1 MAISAKVERDML
13 REQMFN
19 EILRLVTE
27 SDSELID
34 DVMLIKA
41 NKFCFPC
48 IGCNGTELYTE
59 VTVSVPTGSKDE
71 PYNGYERAQD
81 YVFALEEK
89 KRKAEERAAEKEA
102 KRKKKEQSE

>member
-1 MAISAKVERDML
+1 MAISAKVERDTL
-13 REQMFN
+13 RQQMFD
-19 EILRLVTE
+19 EIVRILSE

-34 DVMLIKA
+34 DVMIVKS

-81 YVFALEEK
+81 YVFTLEEK
-89 KRKAEERAAEKEA
+89 KRKQTEREAEKKA
-102 KRKKKEQSE
+102 KQDKKSSE